1 MGCCFFT
8 TVYARVSSF
17 TASASIQQGVLIS
30 VLIIRSTLQ
39 MLVGLDEDLLK
50 GGHRDAVTQDIQLIH
65 SFIKLS
71 KEIFE
76 LRCLLVINLEGNFL

>member
-1 MGCCFFT
+1 
-8 TVYARVSSF
+8 
-17 TASASIQQGVLIS
+17 
-30 VLIIRSTLQ
+30 

-50 GGHRDAVTQDIQLIH
+50 GGHRDAVAQDIQLIH

-76 LRCLLVINLEGNFL
+76 LRGLLVINLEGNFL